1 MMTQKQI
8 SRLAGTLLI
17 AGAILANIPF
27 GMLIATFDYPDILRA
42 PTGDILTQ
50 FAAGGSRLIWT
61 WLAFAWVGVP
71 ILLAILLLPRAL
83 ADDEYPSRGRLA
95 GNLALFF
102 GDTSLLAQMIG
113 LLRWSFVVPVL
124 ARLYTAPG
132 ATEATREAVA
142 AVFQAVHQ
150 YGGVVMGEHIGQ
162 TFTILWMILLSI
174 SLLHQ
179 GAVPRWLPWA
189 GFVAAGVYALAQGEL
204 LATVMPDFPY
214 WGEAG
219 MVGSLLWLGWLIAL
233 GIVLL
238 RQARRMTYAYAGQ
251 NPRRGVGVVQ

>member
-1 MMTQKQI
+1 MTQKQI
-8 SRLAGTLLI
+8 RQVTGISFILGAILVNIPYTLLI
-17 AGAILANIPF
+17 T
-27 GMLIATFDYPDILRA
+27 TFDYPDILRA

-50 FAAGGSRLIWT
+50 FAAGGPRLIWT

-71 ILLAILLLPRAL
+71 ILLGILLLPQAL
-83 ADDEYPSRGRLA
+83 ADDRHPNRGRQA

-102 GDTSLLAQMIG
+102 GATSLIAQMIG
-113 LLRWSFVVPVL
+113 LLRWPFVVPVL
-124 ARLYTAPG
+124 ARLYTAPE
-132 ATEATREAVA
+132 ATAATREAVT

-150 YGGVVMGEHIGQ
+150 YGGVVLGEHIGQ

-174 SLLHQ
+174 SLLRQ
-179 GAVPRWLPWA
+179 GKLPRWLPWA

-204 LATVMPDFPY
+204 LATAMPSFPY

-219 MVGSLLWLGWLIAL
+219 LVGSLLWLGWLIAL

-238 RQARRMTYAYAGQ
+238 RQARSMAYEYAGP
-251 NPRRGVGVVQ
+251 NPQRSVDAV

>member
-1 MMTQKQI
+1 MTQKQTRQVTGI
-8 SRLAGTLLI
+8 LFILGAILVNIPYTLLI
-17 AGAILANIPF
+17 T
-27 GMLIATFDYPDILRA
+27 TFDYPDILRA

-50 FAAGGSRLIWT
+50 FAAGGPRLIWT

-71 ILLAILLLPRAL
+71 ILLGILLLPQAL
-83 ADDEYPSRGRLA
+83 ADDRNPNRGRQV

-102 GDTSLLAQMIG
+102 GATSLIAQMIG
-113 LLRWSFVVPVL
+113 LLRWPFVVPVL
-124 ARLYTAPG
+124 ARLYTAPQ

-150 YGGVVMGEHIGQ
+150 YGGVVLGEHIGQ

-174 SLLHQ
+174 SLLRQ
-179 GAVPRWLPWA
+179 GKLPRWLPWA

-204 LATVMPDFPY
+204 LATAMPGFPY

-219 MVGSLLWLGWLIAL
+219 LVGSLLWLGWLIAL
-233 GIVLL
+233 GVVLL
-238 RQARRMTYAYAGQ
+238 RQARSMTYGYAGP
-251 NPRRGVGVVQ
+251 NPQRSLDAVQ